1 MLNTLSVIPLPRKI
15 AAAGGVFHINS
26 KMQISADETALPEAQ
41 FLADALRE
49 AAGAAPAALVDAP
62 GAAIRLRLDPG
73 LAALGGEGYSLS
85 VTPQGIRIEAA
96 ARAGLFYATQ
106 TLRQMAGGD
115 GTIFC
120 AEIEDSPRFAWRG
133 AMLDVSRHFLP
144 KAFVLK
150 FIDLLALH
158 KMNTLQ
164 LHLTDDQGW
173 RIEIKKYPKLT
184 GIGSVRDRTLVGRA
198 LKDPADPEFDP
209 SIEKFDGV
217 PYGGFY
223 TQDDAREIV
232 AYAAARHVTVVPEIE
247 MPGHA
252 QAAIAAYPELG
263 CTGESVEVS
272 PRWGIHEALY
282 KPDEPTFEFLRDVL
296 REIMDIFPSPYVHV
310 GGDEAVK
317 TQWRASEE
325 CQAVKRALGLST
337 EDELQAYFIGR
348 MDEFLMQQGR
358 TLVGWDEILEGGL
371 SPGAVVMSWRG
382 EEGGTQA
389 AAEGHDVVMA
399 PERFTYFN
407 HYQADARS
415 AEPMAF
421 RELLTLPMVYGYDPV
436 PVAIAP
442 ERRHHVLGTQ
452 CQFWT
457 EYMPTTAQVEYQ
469 AFPRLSAF
477 AEVAWTDPSRKDY
490 ADFLTRLPALLACL
504 DTLGVN
510 YRPLT

>member
-1 MLNTLSVIPLPRKI
+1 MLNTLSIIPLPQRVSVT
-15 AAAGGVFHINS
+15 GGHFQLTPHT
-26 KMQISADETALPEAQ
+26 QISTDPAALPEAEI
-41 FLADALRE
+41 LADMLRE
-49 AAGAAPAALVDAP
+49 TVGAALILERSPQ
-62 GAAIRLRLDPG
+62 AAIKLRLDPG
-73 LAALGGEGYSLS
+73 LTRLGPEGYTLS
-85 VTPQGIRIEAA
+85 VTPERITVEAA
-96 ARAGLFYATQ
+96 ARAGLFYGFQ
-106 TLRQMAGGD
+106 TLRQMVEAD
-115 GTIFC
+115 GTVPC
-120 AEIEDSPRFAWRG
+120 AEIEDAPRFGWRG

-184 GIGSVRDRTLVGRA
+184 EIGAVRRQTLVGQA

-209 SIEKFDGV
+209 SRETFDGV

-223 TQDDAREIV
+223 LQDDAREIV
-232 AYAAARHVTVVPEIE
+232 AYAAARHITVVPEIE

-263 CTGESVEVS
+263 CTGGRVEVS

-282 KPDEPTFEFLRDVL
+282 QPDEPTFAFLRSVL
-296 REIMDIFPSPYVHV
+296 TEIMAIFPSPYVHI

-317 TQWRASEE
+317 IQWRNSEK
-325 CQAVKRALGLST
+325 CQDIKRALGLTT
-337 EDELQAYFIGR
+337 EDELQAYFTQR
-348 MDEFLMQQGR
+348 MDEFLTQQGR

-382 EEGGTQA
+382 EEGGIEA
-389 AAEGHDVVMA
+389 ASEGHDVVMA
-399 PERFTYFN
+399 PQKYTYFN
-407 HYQADARS
+407 FYQADARS
-415 AEPMAF
+415 SEPLAF

-436 PVAIAP
+436 PAALPPDKAP
-442 ERRHHVLGTQ
+442 HVLGIQ
-452 CQFWT
+452 CQLWT

-477 AEVAWTDPSRKDY
+477 AEVAWTQPGRKNYAGFLSR
-490 ADFLTRLPALLACL
+490 LLAMLSLL
-504 DTLGVN
+504 DALGVN
-510 YRPLT
+510 YRPL